1 MKNISN
7 LDCLLSGKT
16 FIKMK
21 NRADI
26 SLEVSALLAVFGIAR
41 QKWSPL
47 VKTVI
52 LADSRPPKSHVVRT
66 HEPKDCEKLPYKIS
80 PTTITLLDCI
90 LKGVGRHHESVRK
103 KGGMK
108 AYVVI
113 ARLWKFIVYWYVLHR
128 GISHRHEGLH

>member
-1 MKNISN
+1 M
-7 LDCLLSGKT
+7 
-16 FIKMK
+16 
-21 NRADI
+21 
-26 SLEVSALLAVFGIAR
+26 
-41 QKWSPL
+41 
-47 VKTVI
+47 KTVI

-80 PTTITLLDCI
+80 PTTIILLDCI
-90 LKGVGRHHESVRK
+90 LKGVGWHHESVRK

-108 AYVVI
+108 ACVVI